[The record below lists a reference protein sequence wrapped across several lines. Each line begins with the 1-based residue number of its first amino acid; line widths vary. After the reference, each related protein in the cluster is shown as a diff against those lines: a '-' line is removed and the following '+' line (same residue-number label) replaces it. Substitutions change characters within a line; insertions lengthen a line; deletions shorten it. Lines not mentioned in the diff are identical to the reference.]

1 MTTLDM
7 TQVVGLQAVDAE
19 GNVIGTLSVND
30 LTELVA
36 KNLVESTQN
45 QVVAARSV
53 STLSEASTLAASDD
67 YENTLPIDANPAS
80 VRTLDADG
88 NPKQTAISSLAQV
101 VGELLNAFQINR
113 TYWGNTAGKQT
124 REFLYMKGAQIRE
137 FIISVAR
144 VEGSFWGC
152 FWVFCGSSAGGSSMQ
167 VKTISNKDNSV
178 HFFYKDGHYYIDVNQ
193 TYVVC
198 SIVETNYY
206 PFYDKISIQQIE
218 TVLPEDATEATIIGG

>member
-101 VGELLNAFQINR
+101 VGGLD
-113 TYWGNTAGKQT
+113 Y
-124 REFLYMKGAQIRE
+124 
-137 FIISVAR
+137 
-144 VEGSFWGC
+144 WGC
-152 FWVFCGSSAGGSSMQ
+152 FFVFCGGTSGNTYSMQ
-167 VKTISNKDNSV
+167 VKTISHKNN
-178 HFFYKDGHYYIDVNQ
+178 FIRFYYKDGHYYIDVNQ

-206 PFYDKISIQQIE
+206 PFNDKILIQQIE
-218 TVLPEDATEATIIGG
+218 TVLPEDATEATYI

>member
-101 VGELLNAFQINR
+101 VGGLLNVFQINR
-113 TYWGNTAGKQT
+113 IYWRNTTGKQA
-124 REFLYMKGAQIRE
+124 REFLYMKGPPNKGVYNKCSTSRRRLLGMFFCILRWYIR
-137 FIISVAR
+137 
-144 VEGSFWGC
+144 
-152 FWVFCGSSAGGSSMQ
+152 
-167 VKTISNKDNSV
+167 
-178 HFFYKDGHYYIDVNQ
+178 
-193 TYVVC
+193 
-198 SIVETNYY
+198 
-206 PFYDKISIQQIE
+206 
-218 TVLPEDATEATIIGG
+218 

>member
-101 VGELLNAFQINR
+101 VGGLITNTNFVYASSSDTAVLYKLNIKSWDKNLIFEVVGEGNSNKADIFLVMSQHYTNRYCYNKNQQGNTKFYGDNVTPTQLYIYVPAYSKFIVRFINR
-113 TYWGNTAGKQT
+113 VPADNTIT
-124 REFLYMKGAQIRE
+124 LEDVTSTVSTSDL
-137 FIISVAR
+137 
-144 VEGSFWGC
+144 VE
-152 FWVFCGSSAGGSSMQ
+152 
-167 VKTISNKDNSV
+167 
-178 HFFYKDGHYYIDVNQ
+178 
-193 TYVVC
+193 
-198 SIVETNYY
+198 
-206 PFYDKISIQQIE
+206 
-218 TVLPEDATEATIIGG
+218 L

>member
-101 VGELLNAFQINR
+101 VGGL
-113 TYWGNTAGKQT
+113 
-124 REFLYMKGAQIRE
+124 
-137 FIISVAR
+137 
-144 VEGSFWGC
+144 
-152 FWVFCGSSAGGSSMQ
+152 
-167 VKTISNKDNSV
+167 
-178 HFFYKDGHYYIDVNQ
+178 
-193 TYVVC
+193 
-198 SIVETNYY
+198 
-206 PFYDKISIQQIE
+206 
-218 TVLPEDATEATIIGG
+218 EDLSGRQP

>member
-101 VGELLNAFQINR
+101 VGGLI
-113 TYWGNTAGKQT
+113 G
-124 REFLYMKGAQIRE
+124 
-137 FIISVAR
+137 IS
-144 VEGSFWGC
+144 
-152 FWVFCGSSAGGSSMQ
+152 
-167 VKTISNKDNSV
+167 
-178 HFFYKDGHYYIDVNQ
+178 
-193 TYVVC
+193 
-198 SIVETNYY
+198 
-206 PFYDKISIQQIE
+206 KISLNQETQEMDLNTFKHNFGYQIVRNPVNGPIPSGVGVIQCFRLSRSNYFKQIFYSANDIY
-218 TVLPEDATEATIIGG
+218 TRYIINNGESFSDWKKFQLLEV

>member
-88 NPKQTAISSLAQV
+88 NPKQTAISSL
-101 VGELLNAFQINR
+101 GGR
-113 TYWGNTAGKQT
+113 TIK
-124 REFLYMKGAQIRE
+124 
-137 FIISVAR
+137 
-144 VEGSFWGC
+144 C
-152 FWVFCGSSAGGSSMQ
+152 F
-167 VKTISNKDNSV
+167 SNK
-178 HFFYKDGHYYIDVNQ
+178 
-193 TYVVC
+193 
-198 SIVETNYY
+198 
-206 PFYDKISIQQIE
+206 
-218 TVLPEDATEATIIGG
+218 